1 MSKSEV
7 SIALPDEL
15 IKGLV
20 MAEMAKA
27 LGNREELI
35 RGVVAAA
42 FNMKDKDSYG
52 RETIFEVQTK
62 KAITEMATVAFKEW
76 LTENAAVV
84 KAAVLR
90 ELNKRKAH
98 FADQLAA
105 SLLDGRFNVSSTI
118 SVQLKQADY

>member
-20 MAEMAKA
+20 MAEMAKS
-27 LGNREELI
+27 LGNREEMI
-35 RGVVAAA
+35 RAVVSAA
-42 FNMKDKDSYG
+42 FNIKADNYD
-52 RETIFEVQTK
+52 RRTLFEKQTHE
-62 KAITEMATVAFKEW
+62 AIVNMASNAFKEW
-76 LTENAAVV
+76 LTENAAMV

>member
-7 SIALPDEL
+7 SIAIPDEL

-42 FNMKDKDSYG
+42 FQLKADNYG
-52 RETIFEVQTK
+52 RETLFERQTK
-62 KAITEMATVAFKEW
+62 EAITKMASEAFKQW
-76 LTENAAVV
+76 LEENTAKVKEAVS
-84 KAAVLR
+84 R
-90 ELNKRKAH
+90 ELNKRKTE
-98 FADQLAA
+98 FVNQLATA
-105 SLLDGRFNVSSTI
+105 LLDGRFYVRPTI
-118 SVQLKQADY
+118 GVTIGSEDR